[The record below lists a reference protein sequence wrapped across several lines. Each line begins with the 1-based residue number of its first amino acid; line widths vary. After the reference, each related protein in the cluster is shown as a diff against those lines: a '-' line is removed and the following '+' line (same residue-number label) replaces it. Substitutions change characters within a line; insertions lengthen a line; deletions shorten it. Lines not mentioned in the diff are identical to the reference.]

1 MTDTPRR
8 HGNFHDVSAT
18 FKGKP
23 YTMPLDGALPRDARS
38 GTPDTRGG
46 M

>member
-1 MTDTPRR
+1 MPLVGRG
-8 HGNFHDVSAT
+8 HGKFHDVSAT

-23 YTMPLDGALPRDARS
+23 YTMSLDGALPRDGPS